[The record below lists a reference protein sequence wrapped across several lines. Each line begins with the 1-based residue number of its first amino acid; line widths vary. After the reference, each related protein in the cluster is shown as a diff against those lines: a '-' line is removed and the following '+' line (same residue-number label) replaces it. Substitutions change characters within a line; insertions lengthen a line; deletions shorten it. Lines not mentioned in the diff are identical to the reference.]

1 MSQHIVLSDDGS
13 RKWVFGWDQPLQSF
27 FLQVHHLD
35 VPEDEQIKIWLG
47 ADPATQMYEVED
59 LAREAKKEGLD
70 LAPSFRKELYAEKDD
85 GR

>member
-1 MSQHIVLSDDGS
+1 MSQHETISQDGS
-13 RKWVFGWDQPLQSF
+13 RKWVYGWDQPLQSF

-35 VPEDEQIKIWLG
+35 APEDEQIKVWLG

-59 LAREAKKEGLD
+59 LVREAMKEGLD
-70 LAPSFRKELYAEKDD
+70 IPYRIQVELHGEKDD